1 MYRASLIPLFTLIHD
16 IAVSAAIITYDWEV
30 TWVWA
35 APDGV
40 GRPIIGINNS
50 WPCPMIQASVGDTV
64 VVNLLNKLGN
74 ETTGIHFH
82 GINQI
87 NSNYMDGSVG
97 SSQCPLPPNFSITYS
112 FTVCQKRT
120 PSHSYKLSENVLTT
134 L

>member
-16 IAVSAAIITYDWEV
+16 IAVSAATITYDWEV

-64 VVNLLNKLGN
+64 VVNLSNKLGN

-97 SSQCPLPPNFSITYS
+97 SSQCPLPPNYSITYS
-112 FTVCQKRT
+112 FTVCQERT
-120 PSHSYKLSENVLTT
+120 PRLL